1 MCNAEQQGVEM
12 ELTFPY
18 QLDRIRDG
26 ILAQE
31 AVLREI
37 AQCFADVIST
47 GGLVHIYAVGHSRIA
62 VEEFCVR
69 MGALTGFHP
78 LLSQALANFTDVV
91 GADSLRLNQ
100 AIEKIEG
107 LGAKILD
114 EFEFAADEPLIV
126 VSATGQTQA
135 AVDMALE
142 FNRRY
147 PRNPL
152 VAITSL
158 EQSREAAPKHSS
170 GKTLYHVTKQAER
183 GFLIDNCMPVGDVS
197 ITVEGQEHAY
207 KVCPLSSIGA
217 LTIVQSLNEL
227 LIRELM
233 RRGHRHLVLQNMHL
247 GQTQVNYDEWLTDQ
261 RTRYAKALS
270 NPARLTPIL

>member
-1 MCNAEQQGVEM
+1 ML
-12 ELTFPY
+12 LTFPY

-31 AVLREI
+31 AKLHKVAR
-37 AQCFADVIST
+37 CFADVIGI
-47 GGLVHIYAVGHSRIA
+47 GGLVHIYANGHSRIA
-62 VEEFCVR
+62 VEELCVR

-78 LLSQALANFTDVV
+78 LLSHALANFTDVV

-114 EFEFAADEPLIV
+114 EFEFAANEPLVV

-135 AVDMALE
+135 AVDIALE

-147 PRNPL
+147 PHNPL

-158 EQSREAAPKHSS
+158 VQSRDATPKHSS
-170 GKTLYHVTKQAER
+170 GKTLYHAVEQAEA
-183 GFLIDNCMPVGDVS
+183 GYLIDNCMPAGDVS
-197 ITVEGQEHAY
+197 VAVEGQGHTY
-207 KVCPLSSIGA
+207 NVCPLSSIGA
-217 LTIVQSLNEL
+217 LTVVHSLNEL
-227 LIRELM
+227 TIRELVQ
-233 RRGHRHLVLQNMHL
+233 RGHKHFVLQNMHL
-247 GQTQVNYDEWLTDQ
+247 GQTQVNYDEWLADQ
-261 RTRYAKALS
+261 RKRYSNALS
-270 NPARLTPIL
+270 NPDRLTPIP